1 MVNKPKDE
9 PQTDMSVSDA
19 MNVLAGFKN
28 IWRAT
33 EKLDEALLVVSR
45 AQGQKAELDAKNK
58 DAEQKL
64 AEKQA
69 SFDQAVAKLDAKEK
83 EVADYTADLDAKKAA
98 AKKQFDD
105 DMAALGVKYS
115 EMSVAMRKTTEDDAR
130 EMQAEIDALAAKK
143 GDLQRD
149 KRMIEAEIETL
160 SKKKA
165 ELEAQM
171 APQTEGRGAL

>member
-69 SFDQAVAKLDAKEK
+69 SFDQAVAK
-83 EVADYTADLDAKKAA
+83 LDAKKAA

-171 APQTEGRGAL
+171 APQTEGRG

>member
-1 MVNKPKDE
+1 MVSKTKEE
-9 PQTDMSVSDA
+9 PQTDMSTSDMA
-19 MNVLAGFKN
+19 NEIAKMKN
-28 IWRAT
+28 LWRVFERADEVAT
-33 EKLDEALLVVSR
+33 ALQR
-45 AQGQKAELDAKNK
+45 AEGRAAELDAKNK
-58 DAEQKL
+58 DAEEKL
-64 AEKQA
+64 AQKQA
-69 SFDQAVAKLDAKEK
+69 SFDQTVAKLDAKEK

-130 EMQAEIDALAAKK
+130 EMQAEIDALTAQKS
-143 GDLQRD
+143 DLQRD
-149 KRMIEAEIETL
+149 KRMLEAEIETL